1 MKDGLTAA
9 MLAFRMNYLECFDI
23 LLSSGAHFDFK
34 EKVISIINIIVW
46 YMNEWMNEWISK
58 SLIYMNEL

>member
-34 EKVISIINIIVW
+34 EKVISIINIIV
-46 YMNEWMNEWISK
+46 
-58 SLIYMNEL
+58 